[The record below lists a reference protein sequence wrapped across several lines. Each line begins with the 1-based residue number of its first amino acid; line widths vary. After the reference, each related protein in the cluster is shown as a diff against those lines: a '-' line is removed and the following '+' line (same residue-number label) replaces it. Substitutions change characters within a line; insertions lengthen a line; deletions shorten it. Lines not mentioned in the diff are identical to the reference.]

1 MTQKDEIAISVR
13 NVAKE
18 FKVYYTP
25 GPNSTNS
32 SSRRGLSSLLG
43 RQSRYKKIEVLKDV
57 SFDIMRGEMVGI
69 LGVNGAGKSTLLKI
83 IAGIIQP
90 TKGTVKVNGKITS
103 LLGFGGGFNKK
114 LTARENIIQHG
125 LILGLSKQEVT
136 ERVDDVL
143 EFAELE
149 KFADDH
155 VSHFSSGMTARLA
168 FSTTLLINPD
178 ILLMDEAL
186 AVGDYFFHQKSAEAF
201 QRIRKKSGAILLISH
216 QLGNIRKNCDRAIL
230 LNEGR
235 VEVMGD
241 PDTVIRRYLEL
252 GLNEKDNTSTAQL
265 ADEIDED
272 SDIIKSNSANTSEI
286 TKDDSGENKA
296 VATAKMAAS
305 SIVEAPT
312 NLFPDGSP
320 FLEGMRKT
328 PSKRLR
334 WLGKVLVENNLVAIK
349 DKSVLDLRCQNGQF
363 MYAALQAGAK
373 YVEGI
378 EKQHELMEMARE
390 NLATCFGGDAENNRY
405 RINEGSLLRVL
416 RKIKPNTFDTIFCF
430 GVMNKLINNAGMM
443 QQIARINPTYL
454 IIDVNVSAASEP
466 VMEFDAENNEDS
478 STDIEEDVK
487 TDGRNVSLP
496 SKSAIELILNTYKF
510 KFEYIDWSKED
521 IIDWVGLEEYQN
533 GQRVSIIATR
543 L

>member
-1 MTQKDEIAISVR
+1 MTEKDKVAISVR

-25 GPNSTNS
+25 GPNGANS
-32 SSRRGLSSLLG
+32 ASRRGLSSLLG
-43 RQSRYKKIEVLKDV
+43 KQSRYRKIEVLKDV

-90 TKGTVKVNGKITS
+90 TRGTVKVNGKITS

-201 QRIRKKSGAILLISH
+201 QRIRKKSGAIVFISH
-216 QLGNIRKNCDRAIL
+216 SLGSIRKNCDRAML
-230 LNEGR
+230 LNEGKI
-235 VEVMGD
+235 EVIGD

-265 ADEIDED
+265 GDEVDGD
-272 SDIIKSNSANTSEI
+272 SDTIKLDSANTPE
-286 TKDDSGENKA
+286 TAKDDSGESKA
-296 VATAKMAAS
+296 VATSKVAAS
-305 SIVEAPT
+305 AVIEAPT

-320 FLEGMRKT
+320 FLEGMLKI

-334 WLGKVLVENNLVAIK
+334 WRGKVLIEKSSIAIK

-363 MYAALQAGAK
+363 VYAALQAGAK

-378 EKQHELMEMARE
+378 EKQHELVEIARE
-390 NLATCFGGDAENNRY
+390 NLATYYGGNAENNRY

-416 RKIKPNTFDTIFCF
+416 RTIKPNTFDTVFCF
-430 GVMNKLINNAGMM
+430 GIMNKLINNAGLM

-454 IIDVNVSAASEP
+454 MIDVNVSEASEP
-466 VMEFDAENNEDS
+466 VMEFDAADNEDS
-478 STDIEEDVK
+478 GTKNEEDIK

-496 SKSAIELILNTYKF
+496 SRSAIELILRTYKF
-510 KFEYIDWSKED
+510 KFEYIDWNKAG
-521 IIDWVGLEEYQN
+521 IVDWTGLEEYQN
-533 GQRVSIIATR
+533 GQRVSIIAST